1 FPIFPSLL
9 TALVYT
15 FQVSFTTLSN
25 EFHSKIMNARCIAN
39 HLATAVVFVCA
50 VLSVTGCGNDTNEA
64 NQKLIAQQQASIE
77 QMSQEIEA
85 IKVNQNRAYTPG
97 VPSAHGGCDSA
108 VQATATQRG
117 GERFAV
123 GEFGKA
129 LAYYQDALTACPGDA
144 KSEVNMARTYEAM
157 GDKVSAIRL
166 YRRAAEQS
174 GPTVS
179 DAQDQAKAALE
190 RLQASALP

>member
-1 FPIFPSLL
+1 MNSRC
-9 TALVYT
+9 TAKY
-15 FQVSFTTLSN
+15 F
-25 EFHSKIMNARCIAN
+25 
-39 HLATAVVFVCA
+39 ATAVMFVLA
-50 VLSVTGCGNDTNEA
+50 ALSVSGCGNDINEA

-85 IKVNQNRAYTPG
+85 MKANQNKAYTPG
-97 VPSAHGGCDSA
+97 LSSSHGGCDRA

-117 GERFAV
+117 GERFAA

-129 LAYYQDALTACPGDA
+129 LAYYQDAFTACPGDA